1 MRPLLQEFFAL
12 DIKAFCENANRKNNS
27 MNFIFE
33 ITPGKYDFIII
44 NSKQYYFDELYPFTE
59 DMTREQYDNRCRL
72 LVQEDG
78 SILFNGSTLLKLET
92 KKYAGY
98 VKEIIDDLQGL
109 TYY

>member
-1 MRPLLQEFFAL
+1 
-12 DIKAFCENANRKNNS
+12 
-27 MNFIFE
+27 
-33 ITPGKYDFIII
+33 
-44 NSKQYYFDELYPFTE
+44 
-59 DMTREQYDNRCRL
+59 MTREQYDNRCRL
-72 LVQEDG
+72 FVQEDG